1 MPRPT
6 RRPPVP
12 PSAARQARLFAA
24 LGDPSRLRL
33 VELLQ
38 GGDRAVH
45 ELAAWFQVSR
55 PAISQHLRV
64 LRSAGLVREDRAGR
78 ERRYRLEGRE
88 MRRAYEWIRR
98 YERFWDERLRR
109 LEATLER
116 ERAREEH
123 SA

>member
-1 MPRPT
+1 MPSPT
-6 RRPPVP
+6 PAP
-12 PSAARQARLFAA
+12 ARLFAA

-33 VELLQ
+33 VELLK
-38 GGDRAVH
+38 GGSHPVH
-45 ELAAWFQVSR
+45 ELAGWFQMSR
-55 PAISQHLRV
+55 PAISQHLKV
-64 LRSAGLVREDRAGR
+64 LRQAGLVRETRVGR
-78 ERRYRLEGRE
+78 ERRYSLEGRE
-88 MRRAYEWIRR
+88 MRRVYEWIRR